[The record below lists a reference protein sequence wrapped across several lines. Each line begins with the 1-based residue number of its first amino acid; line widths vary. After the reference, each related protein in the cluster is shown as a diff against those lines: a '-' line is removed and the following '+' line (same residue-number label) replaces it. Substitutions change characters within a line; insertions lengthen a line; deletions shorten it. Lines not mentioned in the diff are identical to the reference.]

1 LDAEGNLHLEP
12 LLVQRELQTGIE
24 EDLLDP
30 FVAEYEDPD

>member
-1 LDAEGNLHLEP
+1 LDAKGNLHIEP

-30 FVAEYEDPD
+30 SVTEYEDSD